1 MNNNFLTH
9 VIAVTTV
16 AFAVWLFI
24 GGGNHLSQDSLDV
37 SKPQLQESSSG
48 TKKPKQTVFGK
59 ETEAEFLAVDTQA
72 GFPAQQATPSKAS
85 IPKSKPDRKII
96 NPEVVVDDYI
106 MAWRNVDKATTAALW
121 STISDCEEC
130 LKLLVDMIVN
140 KSLEDGMML
149 ELAIKMA
156 ALDTNTVLPVFDVLI
171 DPSGNRSTAIIL
183 SEKLMENGRPEQVT
197 KIFEVIYKAQE
208 NGYDNFAR
216 QLTWVVSKLHNN
228 AGLQPILDTIAGR
241 TAAGPGYADHVSN
254 VFSKVVHNIP
264 ESEDAAKLI
273 ASYYQNASMQEQQRL
288 WHVVSKHE
296 DTLVLLAANAERNG
310 QNYEIQKFANAI
322 SALPNQQAV
331 DGLMKL
337 HISVEHS
344 PDYLAG
350 MLEENIKI
358 NPTIKVLHKL
368 EDYMRDPD
376 VNIESRIFA
385 AEGLLAIRDNRQARY
400 ILEKV
405 INNPQYA
412 DPELQ
417 AYIGGRL

>member
-1 MNNNFLTH
+1 MTH
-9 VIAVTTV
+9 AIAAMTI
-16 AFAVWLFI
+16 AIGLWLFF
-24 GGGNHLSQDSLDV
+24 GDTDNTSQDSTDALGTQFQESTKKAKQEAIPTEVDSEFLPPERLTSITPPQNALLV
-37 SKPQLQESSSG
+37 TPKPKPQ
-48 TKKPKQTVFGK
+48 TVQG
-59 ETEAEFLAVDTQA
+59 
-72 GFPAQQATPSKAS
+72 
-85 IPKSKPDRKII
+85 I
-96 NPEVVVDDYI
+96 NNAEVVVDEYI
-106 MAWRNVDKATTAALW
+106 MAWRNADKAAANKLW
-121 STISDCEEC
+121 ATISNCEEC

-171 DPSGNRSTAIIL
+171 DPSGNRSSAIIL
-183 SEKLMENGRPEQVT
+183 SEKLMNNGRPEQVT

-208 NGYDNFAR
+208 NGYDNFAK
-216 QLTWVVSKLHNN
+216 QLTWVISKLENQE
-228 AGLQPILDTIAGR
+228 GIQPILDIIVGR
-241 TAAGPGYADHVSN
+241 APSAPDYAEHVSS

-264 ESEDAAKLI
+264 ESENVANLM
-273 ASYYQNASMQEQQRL
+273 ASYYESANTQEQQRL
-288 WHVVSKHE
+288 WNVVSKHE
-296 DTLVLLAANAERNG
+296 DTLAMLAANADRNG
-310 QNYEIQKFANAI
+310 QNYQVQKYASAI
-322 SALPNQQAV
+322 SELPNQQAV

-337 HISVEHS
+337 HISVEYS

-350 MLEENIKI
+350 MLADNVKK

-385 AEGLLAIRDNRQARY
+385 AEGLLAVRGNRQARY